1 MIEPDLLISG
11 LKRLPLLARF
21 TFSHGADGQNVAHAG
36 RAIDWLVHAEAVT
49 GGRGFAHSLHFVRG
63 WLPGYP
69 ETSGYIVPTLLV
81 AAQRYRRPDAE
92 AAALRAWD
100 WLVATQKP
108 DGSFA
113 DLAGQSL
120 VFDTG
125 QILIGANFLARR
137 GNEAARNVA
146 LKAAAWLVG
155 QQAET
160 GCFETN
166 SYNNRPHA
174 YYSRVGA
181 ALVDTGDW
189 SGNASY
195 REAGFR
201 NLAWTL
207 AQQDLESGWFRHMSF
222 ADHAP
227 FSHTMVYTLEG
238 LLAGY
243 RLTGD
248 QACLD
253 GVIRFATRFNAAI
266 AGHGGIIRSQYE
278 DGFKAVDDQICVTGL
293 SQWSAL
299 CFRLTQ
305 LGHREFAAPARISL
319 ATAKR
324 LQIRSTSPDIAGAL
338 PGSVPLSG
346 RYMRFALPNWGVK
359 FFLDALLEA
368 ENASDLPHLI

>member
-1 MIEPDLLISG
+1 MPEASLVIG
-11 LKRLPLLARF
+11 GVKRLPLLARF
-21 TFSHGADGQNVAHAG
+21 ALSQGTNGSITFHAG
-36 RAIDWLVHAEAVT
+36 RAMDWLVHSEAVT

-69 ETSGYIVPTLLV
+69 ETSGYIVPTLLI
-81 AAQRYRRPDAE
+81 AAQRYGRPDAE

-100 WLVATQKP
+100 WLVAAQNR

-113 DLAGQSL
+113 DLAGKSQ

-137 GNEAARNVA
+137 GHETAREVA

-155 QQAET
+155 QQAEA
-160 GCFETN
+160 GCFEAS

-181 ALVDTGDW
+181 ALVDIGDW
-189 SGNASY
+189 SGNTSY
-195 REAGFR
+195 RNSGLR
-201 NLAWTL
+201 NLAWTM
-207 AQQDLESGWFRHMSF
+207 AQQDRANGWFQHMSF

-227 FSHTMVYTLEG
+227 FSHTMIYTLEG

-243 RLTGD
+243 RFTGD
-248 QACLD
+248 QSYLD
-253 GVIRFATRFNAAI
+253 GVLRCAASLSEAI
-266 AGHGGIIRSQYE
+266 ARRGGVIRSQYNE
-278 DGFKAVDDQICVTGL
+278 GFHALDDQICVTGL

-299 CFRLTQ
+299 CFRLVR
-305 LGHREFAAPARISL
+305 LGHSQFAQQAQSSLVAAR
-319 ATAKR
+319 R
-324 LQIRSTSPDIAGAL
+324 LQIQSSKPDIGGAL
-338 PGSVPLSG
+338 QGSVPLSG

-359 FFLDALLEA
+359 FFLDSLLEA
-368 ENASDLPHLI
+368 EDASDLPYLV

>member
-1 MIEPDLLISG
+1 MPEASLVIGG

-21 TFSHGADGQNVAHAG
+21 ALSQDTCGPIAFHAG
-36 RAIDWLVHAEAVT
+36 RAVDWLVHSEAVT
-49 GGRGFAHSLHFVRG
+49 GGRGFAHSLHFARG

-69 ETSGYIVPTLLV
+69 ETSGYIVPTLLI
-81 AAQRYRRPDAE
+81 AAQRYGRPDAE

-100 WLVATQKP
+100 WLVAAQNP

-113 DLAGQSL
+113 DLAGQSQA
-120 VFDTG
+120 FDTG

-137 GNEAARNVA
+137 GQQTAREVA
-146 LKAAAWLVG
+146 LKAAGWLAR

-160 GCFETN
+160 GCFEAS

-189 SGNASY
+189 SGNTSY
-195 REAGFR
+195 RDSGIR
-201 NLAWTL
+201 NLAWTM
-207 AQQDLESGWFRHMSF
+207 AQQDRVNGWFQRMSF

-227 FSHTMVYTLEG
+227 FSHTMIYTLEG

-243 RLTGD
+243 RFTGE
-248 QACLD
+248 QTYLD
-253 GVIRFATRFNAAI
+253 SVLLCAASLSEAI
-266 AGHGGIIRSQYE
+266 ARHGGVIRSQYQE
-278 DGFKAVDDQICVTGL
+278 GFQALDDQVCVTGL

-299 CFRLTQ
+299 CFRLVR
-305 LGHREFAAPARISL
+305 LGHPQFAQQAQSSL
-319 ATAKR
+319 AAARR
-324 LQIRSTSPDIAGAL
+324 LQIQSSSRDIGGAL
-338 PGSVPLSG
+338 QGSVPLSG

-368 ENASDLPHLI
+368 EDASDLPYLI